1 MFLPKYYECGTSII
15 WTIAY
20 LVEIK
25 YLSSGDF
32 MRIAVAKEIEVC
44 ERRVALIPDTVA
56 RLVKQGLEVWVE
68 AGAGERSF
76 FSDPDYEA
84 AGATIISDTAKLWGE
99 TDILLKVSPPQERED
114 GRSEIDLLKEGAV
127 LVSFLNP
134 LGNPVVAQQLAN
146 RKVTALS
153 MEMIPRT
160 TRAQSMDAL
169 SSQASLAGY
178 KAVLIAA
185 AALPKYFPMLTTA
198 AGTIAPAKVFIMG
211 AGVAGLQAIATARRL
226 GAVVEAFDIRPAVK
240 EEVQSL
246 GAKFVEVKLDE
257 ETVAAGGY
265 AKEISEA
272 SKQRTQEV
280 VAEHVK
286 NSDVVIT
293 TAQVPGRQAP
303 RLVTEEMVAQMKPGS
318 VIVDLAADQGG
329 NCACT
334 EPGKDI
340 VWNGVTIIGPINLPS
355 SMPIHASQL
364 YAKNVTSLMQLLIKD
379 KALQVD
385 FSDDIVDAACVTHA
399 GEIRNQRVRDALQA
413 LNTQQPAVN

>member
-1 MFLPKYYECGTSII
+1 
-15 WTIAY
+15 
-20 LVEIK
+20 
-25 YLSSGDF
+25 
-32 MRIAVAKEIEVC
+32 MRIAVPKEIEVC

-56 RLVKQGLEVWVE
+56 RLVKQGLEVSVE
-68 AGAGERSF
+68 SGAGERSF
-76 FSDPDYEA
+76 FSDSAYEA
-84 AGATIISDTAKLWGE
+84 AGAKIIADTATLWGE
-99 TDILLKVSPPQERED
+99 ADILLKVSPPQERD
-114 GRSEIDLLKEGAV
+114 NGRSEIDLLKAGAV
-127 LVSFLNP
+127 LISFLNP
-134 LGNPVVAQQLAN
+134 LGNPLIAQQLAN
-146 RKVTALS
+146 RQVTALS
-153 MEMIPRT
+153 MELIPRT

-257 ETVAAGGY
+257 ETTAAGGY

-272 SKQRTQEV
+272 SKQRTQEL

-293 TAQVPGRQAP
+293 TAQVPGRKAP

-318 VIVDLAADQGG
+318 VIVDLAAEQGG

-334 EPGKDI
+334 DPGKDI

-355 SMPIHASQL
+355 SMPVHASQL
-364 YAKNVTSLMQLLIKD
+364 YAKNLTSLMQLLINKD
-379 KALQVD
+379 KALQVN
-385 FSDDIVDAACVTHA
+385 FGDDIVDAATITHA
-399 GEIRNQRVRDALQA
+399 GEIRNQRVKEALAA
-413 LNTQQPAVN
+413 LNTQQSPVS

>member
-1 MFLPKYYECGTSII
+1 
-15 WTIAY
+15 
-20 LVEIK
+20 
-25 YLSSGDF
+25 

-44 ERRVALIPDTVA
+44 ERRVALNPETVA

-68 AGAGERSF
+68 KGAGERSF
-76 FSDPDYEA
+76 FSDAAYQA
-84 AGATIISDTAKLWGE
+84 AGAEIISDTAQLWNQA
-99 TDILLKVSPPQERED
+99 DVLLKVSPPQERED
-114 GRSEIDLLKEGAV
+114 GRSEIDLLREGSV
-127 LVSFLNP
+127 LISFLNP
-134 LGNPVVAQQLAN
+134 LGNPVVAQQLAKG
-146 RKVTALS
+146 KVTALS
-153 MEMIPRT
+153 MELIPRT

-178 KAVLIAA
+178 KSVLIAA

-257 ETVAAGGY
+257 ETTAAGGY

-280 VAEHVK
+280 LTEHVK
-286 NSDVVIT
+286 NADVVIT
-293 TAQVPGRQAP
+293 TAQVPGRKAP
-303 RLVTEEMVAQMKPGS
+303 LLVTEEMVAQMKPGS
-318 VIVDLAADQGG
+318 VIVDLAAEQGG

-334 EPGKDI
+334 DPGKDI

-355 SMPIHASQL
+355 SMPVHASQL
-364 YAKNVTSLMQLLIKD
+364 YSKNLTSLLQLLVNKE
-379 KALQVD
+379 KALQIN
-385 FSDDIVDAACVTHA
+385 FTDDIVDAACITHA
-399 GEIRNQRVRDALQA
+399 GEIRNQRVKDALQTI
-413 LNTQQPAVN
+413 NTQQPAVN

>member
-1 MFLPKYYECGTSII
+1 MK
-15 WTIAY
+15 
-20 LVEIK
+20 
-25 YLSSGDF
+25 
-32 MRIAVAKEIEVC
+32 IAVAKEIEVC
-44 ERRVALIPDTVA
+44 ERRVALNPDTVT

-68 AGAGERSF
+68 KGAGEGSF
-76 FSDPDYEA
+76 FSDSAYEA
-84 AGATIISDTAKLWGE
+84 AGATVINDPAKLWSE
-99 TDILLKVSPPQERED
+99 ADIVLKVSPPKEREN
-114 GRSEIDLLKEGAV
+114 GGSEIELLRHGSV
-127 LVSFLNP
+127 LISFLNP
-134 LGNPVVAQQLAN
+134 LGNPAVVQELAN
-146 RKVTALS
+146 RHITALS

-246 GAKFVEVKLDE
+246 GAKFVEVKLEE
-257 ETVAAGGY
+257 ETTAAGGY

-286 NSDVVIT
+286 NADVVIT
-293 TAQVPGRQAP
+293 TAQVPGRKAP

-318 VIVDLAADQGG
+318 VIVDLAAEQGG

-334 EPGKDI
+334 QAGKDI
-340 VWNGVTIIGPINLPS
+340 LWNGVTIIGPINLPS
-355 SMPIHASQL
+355 SMPVHASQL
-364 YAKNVTSLMQLLIKD
+364 YSKNLTSLLQLLIKD
-379 KALQVD
+379 KTLQVD
-385 FSDDIVDAACVTHA
+385 FADDIIDAACITHA
-399 GEIRNQRVRDALQA
+399 GEIRNQRVQDALKA
-413 LNTQQPAVN
+413 LSPQIGT

>member
-1 MFLPKYYECGTSII
+1 
-15 WTIAY
+15 
-20 LVEIK
+20 
-25 YLSSGDF
+25 

-44 ERRVALIPDTVA
+44 ERRVALNPETVA

-68 AGAGERSF
+68 KGAGERSF
-76 FSDPDYEA
+76 FSDAAYQA
-84 AGATIISDTAKLWGE
+84 AGAEIISDTDQLWNQA
-99 TDILLKVSPPQERED
+99 DILLKVSPPQERED
-114 GRSEIDLLKEGAV
+114 GRSEIDLLREGSV
-127 LVSFLNP
+127 LISFLNP

-153 MEMIPRT
+153 MELIPRT

-178 KAVLIAA
+178 KSVLIAA

-198 AGTIAPAKVFIMG
+198 AGTIAPAKVLIMG

-257 ETVAAGGY
+257 ETTAAGGY

-280 VAEHVK
+280 LAEHIK

-293 TAQVPGRQAP
+293 TAQVPGRKAP
-303 RLVTEEMVAQMKPGS
+303 LLVTEEMVAQMKPGS
-318 VIVDLAADQGG
+318 VIVDLAAEQGG

-334 EPGKDI
+334 DPGKDI

-355 SMPIHASQL
+355 SMPVHASQL
-364 YAKNVTSLMQLLIKD
+364 YSKNLTSLLQLLINKE
-379 KALQVD
+379 KALQIN
-385 FSDDIVDAACVTHA
+385 FADDIIDAACITHA
-399 GEIRNQRVRDALQA
+399 GEIRNQRVKDGLQA
-413 LNTQQPAVN
+413 LSSVSAT